1 MNEESHETRGQTKG
15 RAAGERAAASRRVF
29 LDHASATPLDPR
41 VAEAVR
47 AFEDAHHA
55 NPSAL
60 YKEGVAA
67 RAAIDEARGVIAEAL
82 HARPQEII
90 FTGSGTES
98 VNLAIRGVVRASGM
112 KRPHCI
118 ASAVEHPA
126 VLATMRDMERREEIM
141 LSIAPVDETGAVIP
155 RELAELIREDTVLVS
170 VMYAQNEVGTLQD
183 IRGIGKVI
191 RAARERFSSPYPYFH
206 TDASQAFATMPVS
219 LREAPDLITL
229 DAAKI
234 YGPKGIGLLSVRSGV
249 RIDPV
254 ITGGAQERGLRA
266 GTEDGARITGFAEA
280 VRIAASLR
288 VEEAERLRA
297 LTSVLADGMLA
308 LAPDATRNG
317 DAARSL
323 PGLVS
328 ICYPGVDAEYLV
340 LKLDARGFAVSFASS
355 CRTIGDGGSEAL
367 RALGNHP
374 CDGSS
379 LRVSLGRSTTSEDV
393 SAFLAALADALVNP

>member
-1 MNEESHETRGQTKG
+1 MNQESHETRDTTTE
-15 RAAGERAAASRRVF
+15 RAAGKRAAASRRIF
-29 LDHASATPLDPR
+29 LDHASATPLDSR

-60 YKEGVAA
+60 YREGVAA
-67 RAAIDEARGVIAEAL
+67 RAAIDEARGAIAEAL
-82 HARPQEII
+82 HARPQEIV

-98 VNLAIRGVVRASGM
+98 VNLAIRGVVRASGVTQ
-112 KRPHCI
+112 PHCI

-126 VLATMRDMERREEIM
+126 VLATMRDMERRGEIT
-141 LSIAPVDETGAVIP
+141 LSIAPVDEAGAVIA
-155 RELAELIREDTVLVS
+155 RDLAELIREDTVLVS

-183 IRGIGKVI
+183 IRSIGKAI
-191 RAARERFSSPYPYFH
+191 RAARDRFSHPYPYFH

-234 YGPKGIGLLSVRSGV
+234 YGPKGIGLLAVRSGV

-266 GTEDGARITGFAEA
+266 GTEDGARIAGFAEA
-280 VRIAASLR
+280 VRIAVSLR
-288 VEEAERLRA
+288 AEEGERLRA
-297 LTSVLADGMLA
+297 LTAALAEGMLA
-308 LAPDATRNG
+308 LAPDAIRNG
-317 DAARSL
+317 AAARNL
-323 PGLVS
+323 PGLISV
-328 ICYPGVDAEYLV
+328 CYPGVDAEYLV

-355 CRTIGDGGSEAL
+355 CRTLGDGGSEAL

-379 LRVSLGRSTTSEDV
+379 VRVSLGRSTTADDV
-393 SAFLAALADALVNP
+393 SAFLAALADALANP

>member
-1 MNEESHETRGQTKG
+1 MKEESHETREHTEGH
-15 RAAGERAAASRRVF
+15 AAGGSAASSRVF

-41 VAEAVR
+41 VAEVVR
-47 AFEDAHHA
+47 SFEHAYHA

-60 YKEGVAA
+60 YREGVAA
-67 RAAIDEARGVIAEAL
+67 RAAIDEARGALAAVL
-82 HARPQEII
+82 HARPQEIV

-98 VNLAIRGVVRASGM
+98 VNLAIRGVVRASTIT
-112 KRPHCI
+112 RPHCI

-126 VLATMRDMERREEIM
+126 VLATMRDMERRGEIT
-141 LSIAPVDETGAVIP
+141 LSIAPVDETGAVLV

-191 RAARERFSSPYPYFH
+191 RAARERFGSPYPYFH

-234 YGPKGIGLLSVRSGV
+234 YGPKGIGLLVVRAGV

-254 ITGGAQERGLRA
+254 ITGGAHERGMRA
-266 GTEDGARITGFAEA
+266 GTEDGARIAGFAEA
-280 VRIAASLR
+280 VRIAQALR
-288 VEEAERLRA
+288 EEEGERLRA
-297 LTSVLADGMLA
+297 LTATLAEGMLA
-308 LAPDATRNG
+308 LAPNATRNG
-317 DAARSL
+317 DASRTL

-328 ICYPGVDAEYLV
+328 VCYPGVDAEYLV

-355 CRTIGDGGSEAL
+355 CRTMGDGGSEAL

-379 LRVSLGRSTTSEDV
+379 LRVSLGRSTGAAEV
-393 SAFLAALADALVNP
+393 SAFLEALADALVNP